1 MIFGLTGEK
10 GSGKTWVCEQLA
22 TRLPIENLFGFYSPA
37 VFEDTVK
44 TGIELVLLPQGRR
57 LPFARLAYPDCEL
70 RIGRWCMR
78 PEAFTEV
85 EAHLQQPNEARL
97 FIADELG
104 PFELEEGKGWV
115 SVLSL
120 LDSGRFPASIVTFR
134 PGLRSLLQAR
144 WPAMKVL
151 DVSNRAAQ
159 AQALD
164 ALLTAFSGLF
174 Q

>member
-22 TRLPIENLFGFYSPA
+22 ARLPKKNLFGFYSPA

-78 PEAFTEV
+78 PEAFAEV
-85 EAHLQQPNEARL
+85 ELHLQQWA
-97 FIADELG
+97 ICSADELAY
-104 PFELEEGKGWV
+104 ELEEERALTAFGQAIP
-115 SVLSL
+115 SQHCN
-120 LDSGRFPASIVTFR
+120 FR
-134 PGLRSLLQAR
+134 PGLRSR
-144 WPAMKVL
+144 WPAMVL
-151 DVSNRAAQ
+151 M
-159 AQALD
+159 
-164 ALLTAFSGLF
+164 
-174 Q
+174 